1 MSKNK
6 KVTLIIVAAVA
17 AFVVLVIGAYA
28 VFAAWW
34 NGAFNFMFPREI
46 ATYQSPDGEYT
57 LVFEQLGQPDFPF
70 GPADVRL
77 TLKNEKGRRVDRVS
91 TSIYEDGANASEYN
105 IQSISW
111 GEDGVTVIL
120 KASEMKN
127 KRVVLLYR

>member
-1 MSKNK
+1 MSKTK
-6 KVTLIIVAAVA
+6 KVALIIVAAVA

-34 NGAFNFMFPREI
+34 NGAFNFMFPQEI
-46 ATYQSPDGEYT
+46 ATYPSPDGEYT
-57 LVFEQLGQPDFPF
+57 LVFEQLGEPGFPF
-70 GPADVRL
+70 GPTDVRL

-91 TSIYEDGANASEYN
+91 TSIDDDGANAREYN
-105 IQSISW
+105 VKSISW

-120 KASEMKN
+120 RASEMKD

>member
-1 MSKNK
+1 
-6 KVTLIIVAAVA
+6 
-17 AFVVLVIGAYA
+17 
-28 VFAAWW
+28 
-34 NGAFNFMFPREI
+34 MFPREI

-57 LVFEQLGQPDFPF
+57 LVFEQLGEPGFPF

-111 GEDGVTVIL
+111 GEDGVTVVL